1 MADERM
7 KKGVELGTW
16 LGRREAF
23 AQVAG
28 RCSAADAACIRKM
41 REERQY
47 RELGMNWEQFCKRK
61 LGISKRGADLII
73 AQLNE
78 FGPAYFLLAQVA
90 KVTPEEYRRISGSV
104 RGQALLHA
112 GEEIPIEAENAGRL
126 AVAIEELRRGQKTV
140 ADAGSRAGAEAGRGD
155 AAEQAGTKPEDLNR
169 VLDQLERTLT
179 AAVTETGRVQGL
191 RLDVPQIERLQS
203 IVLAQLRRMPMVQL
217 MRIVVRP

>member
-1 MADERM
+1 MQDKGTE
-7 KKGVELGTW
+7 KGVNLGTW

-23 AQVAG
+23 AQLAG
-28 RCSAADAACIRKM
+28 RCSAADAECIRRM

-61 LGISKRGADLII
+61 LGISRRGADLII

-90 KVTPEEYRRISGSV
+90 RVTPEEYRRISGSV

-126 AVAIEELRRGQKTV
+126 AAAIEELRSVQKAGDGDAPAQAATETEDVTRGLDKLERML
-140 ADAGSRAGAEAGRGD
+140 AAAAAEAGRVS
-155 AAEQAGTKPEDLNR
+155 A
-169 VLDQLERTLT
+169 
-179 AAVTETGRVQGL
+179 L
-191 RLDVPQIERLQS
+191 RLDETQRERLVQ
-203 IVLAQLRRMPMVQL
+203 ILIAQLRRMPLVQL
-217 MRIVVRP
+217 TELRVRC

>member
-1 MADERM
+1 MADEQM
-7 KKGVELGTW
+7 MQGVELGTW

-23 AQVAG
+23 AQLAG
-28 RCSAADAACIRKM
+28 RCSAADAECIRKM

-78 FGPAYFLLAQVA
+78 FGPAYFLLAQMA
-90 KVTPEEYRRISGSV
+90 RVTPEEYRRISGSV

-126 AVAIEELRRGQKTV
+126 AVAIEELRRGQK
-140 ADAGSRAGAEAGRGD
+140 ADNGD
-155 AAEQAGTKPEDLNR
+155 ASAQAGTTPEDLNR
-169 VLDQLERTLT
+169 VLDQLERTL
-179 AAVTETGRVQGL
+179 AAVVTETGRVHGL
-191 RLDVPQIERLQS
+191 HLDVAQIERLQS
-203 IVLAQLRRMPMVQL
+203 IVLAQLQRMPMVQL

>member
-1 MADERM
+1 
-7 KKGVELGTW
+7 
-16 LGRREAF
+16 
-23 AQVAG
+23 
-28 RCSAADAACIRKM
+28 
-41 REERQY
+41 
-47 RELGMNWEQFCKRK
+47 
-61 LGISKRGADLII
+61 
-73 AQLNE
+73 
-78 FGPAYFLLAQVA
+78 VA

-179 AAVTETGRVQGL
+179 AAVSETGRVQGL